1 MKYFLISF
9 YSKYQFG
16 FIFLNWNILFWFGFS
31 LKKKKHY
38 WGVIKRPLFLYVEKA
53 HGVEINI
60 FPQCLG
66 NSEFKYDIV
75 CLYFVKK
82 ELHKFQLP

>member
-31 LKKKKHY
+31 LKKKKKHY

-53 HGVEINI
+53 HGVENKH
-60 FPQCLG
+60 FSPMLRK
-66 NSEFKYDIV
+66 NEFKYDIV
-75 CLYFVKK
+75 CLYFEKK
-82 ELHKFQLP
+82 RNT